1 MKITAL
7 PTEQRNA
14 DTIGIDEVSTFEM
27 LQMINREDQK
37 VARCIEKHLDKVA
50 AAVDAAAEK
59 FAAGGRIVY
68 CGAGT
73 SGRMG
78 FMDSS
83 ECPPTFGV
91 ERERVIS
98 LMAGGLVALGQA
110 MEDAEDKTE
119 LGEKDLRDINFSK
132 HDILV
137 GIAASGRT
145 PYVIG
150 AIRYAKSIGAM
161 TVSVTCNED
170 PKSPI
175 NSLVDYPIGI
185 YAGPEAITGSTR
197 MKAGTVQKLVLNM
210 FSTGMMVKTGKVY
223 SNLMVNVQTKNEKLV
238 VRAKGIIAEITGASE
253 TDINAAF
260 EESDNNVALSI
271 LMILTGCEKAKA
283 QQLLEHSGGHI
294 KRALTAHQV
303 ENGCAI

>member
-14 DTIGIDEVSTFEM
+14 DTVKLDEVSTLEM
-27 LQMINREDQK
+27 LEMVNREDQK
-37 VARCIEKHLDKVA
+37 VALCIAKHLDKIA
-50 AAVDAAAEK
+50 AAVDAAAEQ

-73 SGRMG
+73 SGRLG

-91 ERERVIS
+91 GKERVIS
-98 LMAGGLVALGQA
+98 LMAGGFAAISQA
-110 MEDAEDKTE
+110 VEDAEDRKE
-119 LGEKDLRDINFSK
+119 LGVKDLQDIAFNK
-132 HDILV
+132 KDVLV

-150 AIRYAKSIGAM
+150 AIEYAKSLGAV
-161 TVSVTCNED
+161 TVSITCNED
-170 PKSPI
+170 PESPI

-185 YAGPEAITGSTR
+185 YAGPEALTGSTR

-210 FSTGMMVKTGKVY
+210 FSTGIMVKTGKVY

-238 VRAKGIIAEITGASE
+238 VRAKAIIREITAAPE
-253 TDINAAF
+253 ADIDTVF
-260 EESDNNVALSI
+260 EESGRDVALSI
-271 LMILTGCEKAKA
+271 FMILTDCDKEEAR
-283 QQLLEHSGGHI
+283 QLLAQSGGHI
-294 KRALTAHQV
+294 KKALLAYKET
-303 ENGCAI
+303 GGS